1 MDEQDPFGSANA
13 GGGVMNSPVGGSKGG
28 QPSQQ
33 RMGNSFKA
41 SGGGGGMSI
50 YEKAAMN
57 ENPNAMPNDE
67 QAPRDDGVREP
78 CNTCGRKFNSAA
90 LEKHEKICQKVFIQ
104 KRKAFDMKDA
114 RKADGMAEVE

>member
-1 MDEQDPFGSANA
+1 MDEEDAFGSKKA
-13 GGGVMNSPVGGSKGG
+13 GVMNSPVGGSKGG
-28 QPSQQ
+28 QPNQQ

-41 SGGGGGMSI
+41 GGGGGGGMSI
-50 YEKAAMN
+50 YEQAAMN
-57 ENPNAMPNDE
+57 ANPNAMPNDE

-90 LEKHEKICQKVFIQ
+90 LEKHEKICQKVFVQ

-114 RKADGMAEVE
+114 RKADGMAEIE